1 MRVRLFSYNNVE
13 MGGTYDYF
21 DEKDRWQ
28 FLSKELQQKQELIHR
43 VAKDIN
49 DKSEDLK
56 QKGKEILQLRSQI
69 KQLKLQNFKLH
80 QKLEAE
86 EQVERE
92 VEITKDI
99 VKMSAAEV
107 KNKILKL
114 A

>member
-1 MRVRLFSYNNVE
+1 

-21 DEKDRWQ
+21 NEKDRWQ

-43 VAKDIN
+43 VVKDIN
-49 DKSEDLK
+49 DKSDDLK
-56 QKGKEILQLRSQI
+56 VKGTEILELRQSI
-69 KQLKLQNFKLH
+69 KQLKLENFKLH
-80 QKLEAE
+80 QKQEAE
-86 EQVERE
+86 ESVERE

-99 VKMSAAEV
+99 IKMSASEV